1 MTTLAIPAILGVHAA
16 ASAIP
21 AGTLIAGG
29 ILHAPAVLTR
39 PQPSGARS
47 TGFALDDATVVTFN
61 ADTPRFTGS
70 ARRLL
75 IEGTRTNDIPQPTNF
90 GAGSGWAALTGGTG
104 TAAVITANYPS
115 IAAPD
120 GSFTATRL
128 QLNKGAGTA
137 TTDQS
142 GITRTSVTNAARF
155 VWARTLSGTANVQIG
170 TSTTTVGNQSNVD
183 TTWRRLGFS
192 GSGGVHRVN
201 LNGAAGNSA
210 SADLLIW
217 GASVEANGA
226 FPTSLILPAPATSAA
241 STRGIEL
248 VTAPLASLGVPASGA
263 CTILWSGR
271 AQVLGF
277 GTLQTLLQLDDGT
290 NSVRWV
296 ADNPASGTSIR
307 IGGAGATTVTMG
319 SGTANTPFR
328 FGLAINGAGR
338 AAGSLNGAAAVAST
352 GGPTAGLTTLR
363 LGIGATNANPT
374 FGDVLY
380 LRVLATVLSD
390 TDLAT
395 QVAAL
400 PT

>member
-1 MTTLAIPAILGVHAA
+1 MTTLAIPAILGNHSAS
-16 ASAIP
+16 SAIP

-29 ILHAPAVLTR
+29 ILYAPAVLTR
-39 PQPSGARS
+39 PQASGARS
-47 TGFALDDATVVTFN
+47 TGFALDDATIVTFN
-61 ADTPRFTGS
+61 ADTPRFSGS

-90 GAGSGWAALTGGTG
+90 GAGSGWVALTGGTG
-104 TAAVITANYPS
+104 TAAVITANHPT

-128 QLNKGAGTA
+128 QLNKGAGTT

-170 TSTTTVGNQSNVD
+170 TNTTTAGNQSNVD
-183 TTWRRLGFS
+183 TNWRRLGFS
-192 GSGGVHRVN
+192 GTGGVHRVN

-217 GASVEANGA
+217 GASVEANAA
-226 FPTSLILPAPATSAA
+226 FPTSLVLPAPAASAA

-248 VTAPLASLGVPASGA
+248 VAAPLASLGVPASAA
-263 CTILWSGR
+263 CTVLWSGR
-271 AQVLGF
+271 MNLLGT
-277 GTLQTLLQLDDGT
+277 GTLQTLLQIDDGSNT
-290 NSVRWV
+290 IRWLV
-296 ADNPASGTSIR
+296 DNPASGTSIR
-307 IGGAGATTVTMG
+307 IGGAGATTGIMG
-319 SGTANTPFR
+319 SGTAGTPFR

-352 GGPTAGLTTLR
+352 GGPSAGLTTLR
-363 LGIGATNANPT
+363 LALSATSGNPM
-374 FGDVLY
+374 FGDVLH
-380 LRVLATVLSD
+380 LRVLTTVLSD
-390 TDLAT
+390 ADLAA
-395 QVAAL
+395 QVATL